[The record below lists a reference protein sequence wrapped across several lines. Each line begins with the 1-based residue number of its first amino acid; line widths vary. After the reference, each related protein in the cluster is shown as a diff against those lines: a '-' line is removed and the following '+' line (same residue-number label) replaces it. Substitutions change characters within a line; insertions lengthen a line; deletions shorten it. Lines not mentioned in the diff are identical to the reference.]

1 MRILARV
8 SYNGTNY
15 LGWQR
20 QPGSKTIQETIEG
33 ELSRFFNRQILIYG
47 AGRTDAGVHSLGQTF
62 HFDVDEDEVDISR
75 LIYSLNKMLPD
86 DIKID
91 DMEEVEDDFHARYSA
106 KEKIYGYSVV
116 MDNKDVFLYQTMYVC
131 PYELDLEVM
140 EEALNHFKGVHNFKN
155 FTSKET
161 DTNNFVRQIYDIS
174 FTETDRIISIIFSG
188 NGFMRYMI
196 RYIVGTAIEAA
207 RGRISFEKIEELLDE
222 NSERD
227 IVSFKAPAC
236 GLCLLDVKY

>member
-116 MDNKDVFLYQTMYVC
+116 MDNKDVFLYQTMYVG
-131 PYELDLEVM
+131 L
-140 EEALNHFKGVHNFKN
+140 
-155 FTSKET
+155 
-161 DTNNFVRQIYDIS
+161 IYS
-174 FTETDRIISIIFSG
+174 YR
-188 NGFMRYMI
+188 
-196 RYIVGTAIEAA
+196 
-207 RGRISFEKIEELLDE
+207 L
-222 NSERD
+222 
-227 IVSFKAPAC
+227 
-236 GLCLLDVKY
+236 